1 MEDAKISWMDLNL
14 AYMKKIAA
22 SAFSADT
29 AILLINRNSSISYIK
44 IKTEISI
51 LLTKVHCE

>member
-44 IKTEISI
+44 IKNRNFYIIDKGT
-51 LLTKVHCE
+51 L